1 MPKTRNCCIA
11 EFKKRVVL
19 AALKEDKTPAQLAS
33 EFGVGG
39 DLISVWKK
47 QALDGMEAI
56 FELGKEASKTKELEH
71 DKERLFQQVGKLS
84 YELDR
89 LKKNVDMDFNERC
102 RCIESDNK
110 KLSVRR
116 QCSTVVR

>member
-1 MPKTRNCCIA
+1 MPKTRNRCIA

-19 AALKEDKTPAQLAS
+19 AALKEHTTLAQLAS
-33 EFGVGG
+33 EFGVDG
-39 DLISVWKK
+39 DLISLWKK
-47 QALDGMEAI
+47 QALEGMEAI

-102 RCIESDNK
+102 RCIEPDNK